1 MKFPFR
7 SHRISP
13 PSEGFAYLPHY
24 PRPITFNLP
33 IIDSKEFAL
42 PVLIQP
48 FYMIPD
54 VLLDMLNTKTFQIEA
69 EFVPSELDGF
79 GPIVEATPRK
89 VDETIN
95 NGSVWY
101 KREDEPERI
110 NEDGFLSLA
119 DVYENYLPDTAFE
132 DFPDARF
139 QWPCGLNYTYTES
152 FKIEEIEESE
162 FVVSVSF
169 NISPPTSMGQAI
181 NLDGKHFWFHR
192 GIGGVIAS
200 ISDGQNAIDFS
211 SGHVEINGE
220 QVGVKTPGFPLLKIT
235 STEFF

>member
-13 PSEGFAYLPHY
+13 SSEGFAYLPHY
-24 PRPITFNLP
+24 PRPITFNLSS
-33 IIDSKEFAL
+33 IDSEEVVQ

-119 DVYENYLPDTAFE
+119 DVYENYLPDAAFE

-139 QWPCGLNYTYTES
+139 QWPCGINYLYSETFEVEETEY
-152 FKIEEIEESE
+152 
-162 FVVSVSF
+162 VVSVSF

-181 NLDGKHFWFHR
+181 NLDDKHFWFHT

-200 ISDGQNAIDFS
+200 ISGGQFLNAFS

-220 QVGVKTPGFPLLKIT
+220 MIGEPSPGFPIVKIT
-235 STEFF
+235 STEYF

>member
-13 PSEGFAYLPHY
+13 SSEGFAYLPHY

-33 IIDSKEFAL
+33 IIDSEEFSL

-101 KREDEPERI
+101 KRENEPERI

-132 DFPDARF
+132 DFPDARS
-139 QWPCGLNYTYTES
+139 QWPCGLNYLYSETFELEETEY
-152 FKIEEIEESE
+152 
-162 FVVSVSF
+162 VVNVSF

-181 NLDGKHFWFHR
+181 NLDNKHFWFHR
-192 GIGGVIAS
+192 AGAEVNAS
-200 ISDGQNAIDFS
+200 ISDGLNAIDFS

-220 QVGVKTPGFPLLKIT
+220 MIGEPSPGFPVVKIT
-235 STEFF
+235 STEYF